1 MRPCFIY
8 LFNLF
13 PRKRAKIFDKY
24 YCFLNQNR
32 CLSPLES
39 YYDQDNSSFG
49 PSPNTFIK
57 ICHFV
62 SESVLAEVHQY
73 LTDLDLNLGHRSER
87 RKEDSRDNMCRGEQK
102 PKLLARDLLPD
113 DAYFHERNPI
123 LVPFQPK

>member
-1 MRPCFIY
+1 M
-8 LFNLF
+8 
-13 PRKRAKIFDKY
+13 
-24 YCFLNQNR
+24 
-32 CLSPLES
+32 ES

-87 RKEDSRDNMCRGEQK
+87 RKEDSRDNMCRGDQK
-102 PKLLARDLLPD
+102 LKLLARSFSNSG
-113 DAYFHERNPI
+113 ASF
-123 LVPFQPK
+123 